1 MYTFISEYGYVYIIF
16 TYNLYKFILYNVVYN
31 LYKFKFKLL
40 YMFSSIT
47 IQNGYVSPVLSWV
60 TIVFVNSN

>member
-1 MYTFISEYGYVYIIF
+1 MCLYMYTFISEYGYVYIIF

-40 YMFSSIT
+40 YMFS
-47 IQNGYVSPVLSWV
+47 
-60 TIVFVNSN
+60 